1 MSTVLDGL
9 TSEPEPLMTT
19 VRSVEVAFSG
29 VENFT
34 VGVARK
40 SPVTET
46 DLEVEPDGVLAH
58 FALDAA
64 AVLEVGVGAP
74 ELQAARARMAPA
86 ATIREMVLRTGSLSE
101 DKG

>member
-1 MSTVLDGL
+1 LI
-9 TSEPEPLMTT
+9 TT
-19 VRSVEVAFSG
+19 VRSVEVAFRG

-34 VGVARK
+34 FGVARK

-46 DLEVEPDGVLAH
+46 DLDVEPDGVLTH
-58 FALDAA
+58 FELEAA
-64 AVLEVGVGAP
+64 EVVDVDVGVP

-86 ATIREMVLRTGSLSE
+86 AAIRERVLRTGSLSE